1 MTLTRRCASQHW
13 GAHPG
18 GAVARLVGEGPSM
31 AFSGARLY
39 HGRAQFVTTEGGLC
53 LPLFSCQWNT

>member
-1 MTLTRRCASQHW
+1 
-13 GAHPG
+13 
-18 GAVARLVGEGPSM
+18 M